1 VSSLPKVTKG
11 KYGYS
16 TSEVDLLLARARDQY
31 ANPNAKVLDWRELT
45 AQSFNLEKGGY
56 VASAV
61 DAAIDKLQDTFAE
74 RELKFS
80 IVNLGDAKILL
91 EGRCQRPKG
100 KKFGTNNVLARGYS
114 RKEVD
119 ALLELVQEHLAG
131 EDEITIDEL
140 RELSF
145 KVQRG
150 GYIESQVDA
159 YFDRL
164 VEFVQK
170 QRFAQSSVVVTPST
184 STVVDGDGYQPG
196 PNSQLY

>member
-1 VSSLPKVTKG
+1 VSSLPKVPKG

-16 TSEVDLLLARARDQY
+16 ISEVDLLLARARDQY
-31 ANPNAKVLDWRELT
+31 ANPTAKLLDWRELT
-45 AQSFNLEKGGY
+45 DQSFGLEKGGY
-56 VASAV
+56 VAGAV

-80 IVNLGDAKILL
+80 IVNLADAKILL

-100 KKFGTNNVLARGYS
+100 KKFDTNSVLARGYS
-114 RKEVD
+114 RKQVD

-131 EDEITIDEL
+131 EDEVSIDEL
-140 RELSF
+140 RELRF

-159 YFDRL
+159 YVDRL

-170 QRFAQSSVVVTPST
+170 ERFAQSAVVVST
-184 STVVDGDGYQPG
+184 STTAVVDGDGYQPG
-196 PNSQLY
+196 PNHQLY